1 MTNNNWKE
9 VMRTYF
15 HLPFLAHSFVSDH
28 ASELKVIQSEMAG
41 WSWREIQSWSRQQ
54 KCTHS
59 FEFYKENA
67 IDIGKFTWIEE
78 PADVDSIVLNKT
90 EVLVIELAKN
100 AAEWKDVEIIWHVWS
115 SLQVGVHEIVCMH
128 VLDTMVAKTNFI
140 KV

>member
-1 MTNNNWKE
+1 
-9 VMRTYF
+9 MRILLYPTTLLNSRLSNQRWRVGVAGKF
-15 HLPFLAHSFVSDH
+15 
-28 ASELKVIQSEMAG
+28 KVEATC
-41 WSWREIQSWSRQQ
+41 RQQ

-59 FEFYKENA
+59 LEFYKENA
-67 IDIGKFTWIEE
+67 IDIGKVTWIEE

-128 VLDTMVAKTNFI
+128 VLETMVAKTNFI

>member
-1 MTNNNWKE
+1 MTGNSK
-9 VMRTYF
+9 
-15 HLPFLAHSFVSDH
+15 
-28 ASELKVIQSEMAG
+28 LKP
-41 WSWREIQSWSRQQ
+41 RRQQ

-67 IDIGKFTWIEE
+67 IDIGKVTWIEE

-115 SLQVGVHEIVCMH
+115 NLQVGVHEIVCMH
-128 VLDTMVAKTNFI
+128 VLETMVAKTNFI

>member
-1 MTNNNWKE
+1 MTGNSKLKP
-9 VMRTYF
+9 TY
-15 HLPFLAHSFVSDH
+15 
-28 ASELKVIQSEMAG
+28 
-41 WSWREIQSWSRQQ
+41 RQQ
-54 KCTHS
+54 ICTHS

-67 IDIGKFTWIEE
+67 IDIGKVTWIEE

-128 VLDTMVAKTNFI
+128 VLETMVAKTNFI

>member
-1 MTNNNWKE
+1 
-9 VMRTYF
+9 MRTYF

-41 WSWREIQSWSRQQ
+41 WRCRKFKVEATCRQQ

-67 IDIGKFTWIEE
+67 IDIGKVTWIEE

-128 VLDTMVAKTNFI
+128 VLETMVAKTNFI

>member
-1 MTNNNWKE
+1 
-9 VMRTYF
+9 MRTYF

-41 WSWREIQSWSRQQ
+41 WR
-54 KCTHS
+54 
-59 FEFYKENA
+59 FYKENA
-67 IDIGKFTWIEE
+67 IDIGKVTWIEE

-128 VLDTMVAKTNFI
+128 VLEMMVAKTNFI
-140 KV
+140 KVP